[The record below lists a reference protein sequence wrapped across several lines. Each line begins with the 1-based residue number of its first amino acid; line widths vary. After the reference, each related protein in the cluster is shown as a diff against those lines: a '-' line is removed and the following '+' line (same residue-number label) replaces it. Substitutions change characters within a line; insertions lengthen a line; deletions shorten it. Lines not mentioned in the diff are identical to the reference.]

1 MKTTN
6 GNAKANVNECVDDEM
21 CFTNTAKSRECGQ
34 RSCNK
39 RTRKKE
45 KKIQRTVI
53 NLNEIVNLLN
63 TIPLRIGT
71 QNIRLIAKGRARNAL
86 PAVDIPLT
94 EAFEH
99 STKFSERYGI
109 GIIGSSEM

>member
-1 MKTTN
+1 MSVLTMKCALQTPRRAESVAKETATN
-6 GNAKANVNECVDDEM
+6 E
-21 CFTNTAKSRECGQ
+21 RE
-34 RSCNK
+34 
-39 RTRKKE
+39 KKK

-71 QNIRLIAKGRARNAL
+71 QNIRLIAEGRARNAL